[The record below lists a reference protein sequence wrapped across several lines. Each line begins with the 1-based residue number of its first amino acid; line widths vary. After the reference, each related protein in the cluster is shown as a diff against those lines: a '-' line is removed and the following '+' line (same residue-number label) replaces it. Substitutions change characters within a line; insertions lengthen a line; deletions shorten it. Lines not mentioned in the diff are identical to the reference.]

1 MRVEQ
6 YSLDADS
13 LYQPIK
19 SIFESPDLVLVF
31 ASPDVMRR
39 EGFYQQLCRVYSKS
53 VLMGCSTAGEILD
66 ESVFENTVV
75 VNEISFDNARCEVVS
90 APVGGIKNSWAAGV
104 SLAEK
109 IDHEGLRAVFV
120 LSPGVNVNGSAI
132 VNGMASILGADLP
145 ISGGLAA
152 DNADFVSTV
161 CLTPHGV
168 EADHLS
174 AVALYGD
181 SLTIEHSSFGGWEAF
196 GPRRKVT
203 RSDGNIL
210 YELDG
215 KPALDLYKRYLGEYA
230 RDLPSSALL
239 FPLEMLSIEQRE
251 EGVIRTILGI
261 DEEEGSLTLA
271 GDIDPDGYLRLMHT
285 SIDGLIDGAG
295 QAALHIGGEEQNR
308 LAILVSCVGRK
319 LVMGDEVAAE
329 VEAVKGILGE
339 STTTTGYYSY
349 GEISPGEDVSGCF
362 LHNQTMTLTVVSEN

>member
-362 LHNQTMTLTVVSEN
+362 LHNQTMTLTV